1 MFLTLEVVSKPVDL
15 VHSFMKYCHDANV
28 TIGEFFPIHE
38 MLLVTADIPFNAE
51 FCRDWTPG
59 HAVFRYGGETREEA
73 PNVLLGLR
81 FAPGVARVAVDF
93 V

>member
-15 VHSFMKYCHDANV
+15 VHAFVKYCYDANV

-38 MLLVTADIPFNAE
+38 MLLVTADKPFNAE
-51 FCRDWTPG
+51 LRSDWTPG
-59 HAVFRYGGETREEA
+59 HAVFRYGGETREVA
-73 PNVLLGLR
+73 RNVLLGLR